1 MVSYKEAGKML
12 DKAMEAL
19 PEGIFNG
26 LNGGVNLIEEAKADS
41 RGGYILGLYHNNMMG
56 RYIEIF
62 YGSFTALYGDIPP
75 MQFERR
81 LKSTLHH
88 ELTHH
93 IEGLAGDRS
102 LEQWDELQDIIWEE
116 MDGEE
121 GIFVGS
127 MLFVDDDDTALAPA
141 AKAFF
146 EMYAPQRCPDIPAES
161 AGLFRAGETLQPDCL
176 KAAETLGASFKD
188 YECKLLTEELFE
200 SFDAVMCMTLA
211 QVDELLDR
219 FPGNERKVFCADE
232 TDILRPKLRMGW
244 KKAVERIHAVIN
256 EETLELQLDEGEA
269 SPNRVADE
277 DIEIIRLDA
286 AAAGGIVAGILEIEN
301 CCFSLPLSREQLLR
315 QLENENCY
323 VYAAV
328 CGELV
333 LGYISAQKILDEL
346 DIFNVA
352 VSSAFRRQHI
362 GQRLLE
368 KLLDCARKLR
378 EKEELSRIT
387 LEVRFSND
395 AAIALYQKFGF
406 IEVGRRKNYYE
417 KPREDAVLM
426 DLDLECTL

>member
-19 PEGIFNG
+19 PAGIFDG
-26 LNGGVNLIEEAKADS
+26 LNGGVNLIEEAKNDP

-62 YGSFTALYGDIPP
+62 YGSFTQLYGDIPP

-93 IEGLAGDRS
+93 IEALAGDRS
-102 LEQWDELQDIIWEE
+102 LEQWDELQELIWSEI
-116 MDGEE
+116 DAEE

-146 EMYAPQRCPDIPAES
+146 EMYAAQRCPDIPSES
-161 AGLFRAGETLQPDCL
+161 AGIFEAGKDLNKDCRA
-176 KAAETLGASFKD
+176 AAEALGADFSAHC
-188 YECKLLTEELFE
+188 CKALDGELFE
-200 SFDAVMCMTLA
+200 KFDAVMCMTLA
-211 QVDELLDR
+211 QMDELLER
-219 FPGNERKVFCADE
+219 FPGSERKVFCADE
-232 TDILRPKLRMGW
+232 TDILRPRLRFGW
-244 KKAVERIHAVIN
+244 KKAIERIHAVIN
-256 EETLELQLDEGEA
+256 EETLELQLEEDKA
-269 SPNRVADE
+269 SPNRVAEE
-277 DIEIIRLDA
+277 DIKILRLDSSA
-286 AAAGGIVAGILEIEN
+286 PEGIIASILEIEN
-301 CCFSLPLSREQLLR
+301 CCFSLPISREQFIR
-315 QLENENCY
+315 QLENENCFIF
-323 VYAAV
+323 AAV
-328 CGELV
+328 CGEKA

-346 DIFNVA
+346 EVFNVA
-352 VSSAFRRQHI
+352 VSPDARRQHI

-368 KLLDCARKLR
+368 ELLGAAQALK
-378 EKEELSRIT
+378 ETEELIRIS

-395 AAIALYQKFGF
+395 PAIALYQKFGF
-406 IEVGRRKNYYE
+406 VEVGRRKNYYE

-426 DLDLECTL
+426 DLNL